1 MRALIAALIIRA
13 YRSSFADFGSISRG
27 IITNFSKIYSR
38 EVRLLI
44 NIIRHYC
51 SSTIHIWNYKV

>member
-13 YRSSFADFGSISRG
+13 YRSSFADFGNISRG
-27 IITNFSKIYSR
+27 IITNFLKIYSR

-51 SSTIHIWNYKV
+51 SSTYF